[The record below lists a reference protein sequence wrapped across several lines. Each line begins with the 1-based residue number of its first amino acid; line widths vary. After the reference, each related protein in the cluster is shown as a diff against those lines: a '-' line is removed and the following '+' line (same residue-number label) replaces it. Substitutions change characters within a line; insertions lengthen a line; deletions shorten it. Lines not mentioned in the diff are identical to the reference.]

1 MLLERERSEW
11 LNRDPR
17 SRGNYTFIAR
27 CDSWEFRIRSKYA
40 ECPVAASLCTP
51 TVCHFRRA
59 SRWNVFS
66 VFGLRV
72 LFATTTHVRGV
83 GFDSISALDEDIN
96 GRRPVSIANQGQQY
110 PGLYIYIYIY
120 IPRFFCCV
128 DSTCGHSEPTRHLR
142 VDRFIFPPSSRQ
154 DECGAYRRSPDG
166 DSARGAG

>member
-1 MLLERERSEW
+1 MAQPRPPVTGELHLHRKVRLLGVPHSLEVCRMS
-11 LNRDPR
+11 
-17 SRGNYTFIAR
+17 
-27 CDSWEFRIRSKYA
+27 
-40 ECPVAASLCTP
+40 PVAASLCTP

-120 IPRFFCCV
+120 PTLFCCV